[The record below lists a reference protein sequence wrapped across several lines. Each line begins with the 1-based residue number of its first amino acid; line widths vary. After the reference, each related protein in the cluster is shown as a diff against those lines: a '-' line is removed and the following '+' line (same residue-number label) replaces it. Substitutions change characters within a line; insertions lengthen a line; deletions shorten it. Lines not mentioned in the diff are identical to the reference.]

1 MIIIELLNLLFSF
14 VFSYADVYLLDY
26 CLKLTLEK
34 EEGIEKKKFNI
45 IVLISTVLFFIALH
59 FPPLYLICL
68 FAEIY
73 LIFNQYYKF
82 KTSLGYTIKI
92 SIIKL
97 LIDILCI
104 LLFEW
109 LFEIILFSKYRDE
122 LFALKILC
130 SFTSK
135 YIQCFIFVL
144 YYQKI
149 NRINAKDIRYF
160 KTFSFIL
167 SILFGLC
174 ITTHVK
180 SLFYISG
187 IGKTMIFT
195 LVIYNVILIIFDR
208 YQIKHDE
215 IEREYAEKRKEY
227 EMIALK
233 HKMQEEYNEKIQE
246 EQDNIRNIK
255 HNIKNYLYSIYGYI
269 EKGENKEA
277 MEQIDGILHRMKSGQ
292 FTNYTGHI
300 GIDSIL
306 DEKIALAKSKNIK
319 VKEDFRMVDPGIV
332 DSSDLAIVLGSTLDN
347 AIEAIERIEEDIE
360 KELSIKI
367 FCNNS
372 YLVMS
377 IRNTVTDGYNIDF
390 DHTSKITEEKDHGY
404 GVKDIKAIATKYDGS
419 ACYNVTETYVEVN
432 IMLYAYDD

>member
-68 FAEIY
+68 FIEIC
-73 LIFNQYYKF
+73 LIFNQYYGF
-82 KTSLGYTIKI
+82 KTSLEYTIKI
-92 SIIKL
+92 SIVKL

-109 LFEIILFSKYRDE
+109 LFEIILFSKYNDM
-122 LFALKILC
+122 FIFLKVLC
-130 SFTSK
+130 VFTSK
-135 YIQCFIFVL
+135 YIQCFIFIL
-144 YYQKI
+144 FYQKRCHTGLI
-149 NRINAKDIRYF
+149 NIRYF
-160 KTFSFIL
+160 KNISFLL
-167 SILFGLC
+167 SIFYGFC
-174 ITTHVK
+174 IVYNTK
-180 SLFYISG
+180 NLFYIPN
-187 IGKTMIFT
+187 IGKIVITT
-195 LVIYNVILIIFDR
+195 LIVYNLILIIFDR

-215 IEREYAEKRKEY
+215 IEKEYAEKRKDY

-233 HKMQEEYNEKIQE
+233 HKMQEEYNEKIQQ

-390 DHTSKITEEKDHGY
+390 DHTSKVLEEKNHGY

-419 ACYNVTETYVEVN
+419 C
-432 IMLYAYDD
+432 LL